1 MPADRDTQ
9 PPDKPELSA
18 ESSKSAA
25 NEKGTPVLADVL
37 EQVISATRSD
47 RQHSA
52 EDAALKSRLLKVAK
66 QFPDDPLSVDPVLVS
81 LVAAV
86 TDGIRLLSA
95 EQKRSVDLAVAR
107 SLFDDSRSHARL
119 EQLWHSLT
127 KESS

>member
-18 ESSKSAA
+18 DTSKTGSHE
-25 NEKGTPVLADVL
+25 NGTPVLADVL
-37 EQVISATRSD
+37 DQVISATRSD

-52 EDAALKSRLLKVAK
+52 EDAALRSRLLKVAK
-66 QFPDDPLSVDPVLVS
+66 QYPDEPLSVDPVLV
-81 LVAAV
+81 LMVAAV
-86 TDGIRLLSA
+86 TDGIRLLTA